1 MPKMRGKFN
10 VLKDGQ
16 YVEILVEQA
25 EKDADGNVI
34 SEVYAKKDDIANG
47 LVIALKASELEK
59 AFGITVADHD
69 GTNAGEKSSADGS
82 ADVVL
87 KLPATIKADLSGN
100 ADTASKLESSF
111 SLQISDYS
119 DINSGA
125 AEDVDGSKNVK
136 LHLPKTMEA
145 DITGN
150 SGSADKLKTARKV
163 SLTGD
168 ITGSA
173 SFDGTGDVTI
183 ETTAE
188 ALTLIGAS
196 GLYHNGIYRGENLGA
211 ITSVEEMNAF
221 IVNHEVAEGMFAD
234 LYIGDYLTI
243 QDGTYNK
250 EWEIAGFD
258 TYLHKG
264 DAELTSHHICL
275 IPKTNLTTSYMNGTD
290 TTAGGF
296 VNSYMCKTVLPTVN
310 SKLASVLGNHLL
322 TRRALLSNTINTNL
336 SSGAGAGWMGCA
348 TDWAWYDVKACLMS
362 EVAVYGSKVFSSSF
376 FDIGEDCERLPI
388 FSFKGHSYSREWF
401 WLRAV
406 ASSARFAVAAGY
418 GHAYS
423 FAASTAAGG
432 VSPLICVG

>member
-168 ITGSA
+168 ITGLK
-173 SFDGTGDVTI
+173 
-183 ETTAE
+183 TATE
-188 ALTLIGAS
+188 EVMG
-196 GLYHNGIYRGENLGA
+196 GLG
-211 ITSVEEMNAF
+211 
-221 IVNHEVAEGMFAD
+221 
-234 LYIGDYLTI
+234 
-243 QDGTYNK
+243 
-250 EWEIAGFD
+250 
-258 TYLHKG
+258 
-264 DAELTSHHICL
+264 
-275 IPKTNLTTSYMNGTD
+275 
-290 TTAGGF
+290 
-296 VNSYMCKTVLPTVN
+296 
-310 SKLASVLGNHLL
+310 
-322 TRRALLSNTINTNL
+322 
-336 SSGAGAGWMGCA
+336 
-348 TDWAWYDVKACLMS
+348 
-362 EVAVYGSKVFSSSF
+362 
-376 FDIGEDCERLPI
+376 GEDALSIYLP
-388 FSFKGHSYSREWF
+388 
-401 WLRAV
+401 
-406 ASSARFAVAAGY
+406 
-418 GHAYS
+418 
-423 FAASTAAGG
+423 
-432 VSPLICVG
+432 